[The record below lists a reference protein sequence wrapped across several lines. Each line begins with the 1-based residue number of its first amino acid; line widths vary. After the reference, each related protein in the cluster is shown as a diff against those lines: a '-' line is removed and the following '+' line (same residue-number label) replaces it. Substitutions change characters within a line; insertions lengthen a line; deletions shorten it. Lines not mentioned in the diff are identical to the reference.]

1 MLADVL
7 LLFFLESNMPKSR
20 GNKIKSTMSLAQKK
34 GMKPQKPKAK
44 KPQKPRSQEAPSII
58 SFPPSFLPCSLSPLS
73 LSLLCFPIASLL
85 NPTLCV
91 YIIHMYIYI
100 YIHTYIYI
108 LMQIPCE

>member
-73 LSLLCFPIASLL
+73 LSPLLPHCLL
-85 NPTLCV
+85 AKPYTVC
-91 YIIHMYIYI
+91 IHYTYV
-100 YIHTYIYI
+100 YIHTYIHTYI
-108 LMQIPCE
+108 TQHNIT